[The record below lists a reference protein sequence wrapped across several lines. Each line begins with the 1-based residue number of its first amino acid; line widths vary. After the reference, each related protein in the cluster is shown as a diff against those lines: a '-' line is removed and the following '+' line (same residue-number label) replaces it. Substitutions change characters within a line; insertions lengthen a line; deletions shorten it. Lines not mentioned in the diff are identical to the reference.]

1 MKQNVIEIKAKNK
14 QEAVGIGQ
22 GFVTLLSNDK
32 EVWEAA
38 VKDKED
44 SLTTG
49 LYDLHLCCRKRENEY
64 D

>member
-1 MKQNVIEIKAKNK
+1 MKQTVIEIKAKNK
-14 QEAVGIGQ
+14 QEAIGIGQ

-44 SLTTG
+44 SLTT
-49 LYDLHLCCRKRENEY
+49 
-64 D
+64 

>member
-1 MKQNVIEIKAKNK
+1 MKQTVIEIKAKNK

-22 GFVTLLSNDK
+22 GFVALL
-32 EVWEAA
+32 WEAA